1 MPRVL
6 LRQIQMNSYEKGN
19 PQIPEIK
26 YNVHLEQKE
35 GKVWQALVLISPTF
49 VDPWSCESS
58 SVLCPRSVRQEF
70 LDHLR
75 LLAIS
80 REVLHHSMPLTILH
94 EVQDRCCAG
103 SQAVKLSVIHVSGV
117 IHDQPF
123 SFRAG
128 ALCRE
133 VLLPRLRTCFPFF
146 PSFLIFCGLYLHFIS
161 SVSSGLRKFIDYFI
175 FPSFSLVFPQLCK
188 FCISCS
194 AFIAH
199 LSSGKDAILVAD
211 LHFVLLCVWIQNGF
225 LAAFILS
232 KLQLWFLS

>member
-1 MPRVL
+1 MHRVL

-19 PQIPEIK
+19 PQIPQIK

-58 SVLCPRSVRQEF
+58 FVLCPRSVRQEF

-80 REVLHHSMPLTILH
+80 REVLHVHAS
-94 EVQDRCCAG
+94 
-103 SQAVKLSVIHVSGV
+103 SV

-146 PSFLIFCGLYLHFIS
+146 PSFLIFCGLYPIIIVSFNVAFHLF
-161 SVSSGLRKFIDYFI
+161 SV
-175 FPSFSLVFPQLCK
+175 
-188 FCISCS
+188 
-194 AFIAH
+194 
-199 LSSGKDAILVAD
+199 
-211 LHFVLLCVWIQNGF
+211 
-225 LAAFILS
+225 
-232 KLQLWFLS
+232 LWLEEVY